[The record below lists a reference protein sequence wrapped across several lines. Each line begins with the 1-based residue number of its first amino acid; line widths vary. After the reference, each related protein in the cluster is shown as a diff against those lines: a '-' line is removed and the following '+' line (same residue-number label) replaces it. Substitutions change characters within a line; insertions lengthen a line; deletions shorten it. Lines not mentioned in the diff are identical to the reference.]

1 MNLRLTALALVLTVF
16 FLGCARKEAGDADE
30 AADDSGGAK
39 PRFGA
44 LMQEVGR
51 RFETMGRAVA
61 AHRWELAGYQCEELE
76 EVFEELPRAQIP
88 ERAEASALA
97 QYENEFTSTRLP
109 GLKKALAA
117 RDSVFFADAF
127 REASKTCNTCHASAD
142 RPFIEVPSE
151 PGAGVPRLDRIP

>member
-1 MNLRLTALALVLTVF
+1 MNLRLTAFALVLTVSI
-16 FLGCARKEAGDADE
+16 LGCARKEAGEGEE
-30 AADDSGGAK
+30 AADAAK

-88 ERAEASALA
+88 ERADASALA
-97 QYENEFTSTRLP
+97 QHENEFTSTRLP

-117 RDSVFFADAF
+117 RDSVLFADAF
-127 REASKTCNTCHASAD
+127 REASQTCNTCHASAD

-151 PGAGVPRLDRIP
+151 PGTGVPRLDRIP